1 MEAVERAFSVSSYEL
16 KTEMWNYQLHKRRLA
31 GFLGRCELHIDLQ
44 SLEEIQAAT
53 HFLAGLR
60 LGVARLGKRIRMEM
74 KQMGAYINIQENVLL
89 RDIWKD
95 GLAKGLVKGKA
106 EGAQSILFG
115 LLEETFG
122 VLPSWATA
130 RLRKAS
136 SQQIRR
142 WIRKVLTAATLEVVI
157 GRRSKVNRA
166 PVA

>member
-1 MEAVERAFSVSSYEL
+1 
-16 KTEMWNYQLHKRRLA
+16 
-31 GFLGRCELHIDLQ
+31 
-44 SLEEIQAAT
+44 
-53 HFLAGLR
+53 
-60 LGVARLGKRIRMEM
+60 MEM